1 MSNGWYLRYPL
12 VALGSILLISR
23 SKRQQRMN
31 EEDLLIDERVTAA
44 IEQMF
49 LILLVR
55 FTEMSYLYTLVYS

>member
-1 MSNGWYLRYPL
+1 
-12 VALGSILLISR
+12 
-23 SKRQQRMN
+23 MN

-55 FTEMSYLYTLVYS
+55 FTEMSIYILLFTRRNHYVQDSMMSEILTIIFF

>member
-1 MSNGWYLRYPL
+1 
-12 VALGSILLISR
+12 
-23 SKRQQRMN
+23 MN